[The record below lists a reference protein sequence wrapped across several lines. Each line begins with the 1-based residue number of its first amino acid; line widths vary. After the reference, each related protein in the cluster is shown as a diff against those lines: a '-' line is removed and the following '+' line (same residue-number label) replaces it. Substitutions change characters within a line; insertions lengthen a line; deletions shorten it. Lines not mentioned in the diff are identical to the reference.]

1 MYPRLRKFILTG
13 TALAVLASG
22 LAFGGCYQED
32 STPTPEPAPEQPPV
46 DTPTPP
52 PTPAPSPTQAN
63 AITLPKP
70 QYDSEVSLE
79 QSLLERRSIRK
90 YTGEPVTLQELSQL
104 LWAAQ
109 GITDPRGFRTAPS
122 AGALYPLEV
131 YVVAGDVENLVAGIY
146 KYDPDEH
153 DLVPV
158 LDGDKRSELAYAA
171 LAQSFVKEG
180 ALALVF
186 TAVYERTKVKYG
198 ERGIRYVH
206 MEAGHAAQNVCLQAI
221 ALGLGAV
228 TVGAFHDEQVAEL
241 LNLPDDEQPLYIIP
255 VGRRHP

>member
-1 MYPRLRKFILTG
+1 MLPRLWEFILTG

-22 LAFGGCYQED
+22 LAFGGSYQED

-104 LWAAQ
+104 
-109 GITDPRGFRTAPS
+109 S
-122 AGALYPLEV
+122 
-131 YVVAGDVENLVAGIY
+131 
-146 KYDPDEH
+146 
-153 DLVPV
+153 
-158 LDGDKRSELAYAA
+158 RS
-171 LAQSFVKEG
+171 
-180 ALALVF
+180 
-186 TAVYERTKVKYG
+186 
-198 ERGIRYVH
+198 
-206 MEAGHAAQNVCLQAI
+206 
-221 ALGLGAV
+221 
-228 TVGAFHDEQVAEL
+228 
-241 LNLPDDEQPLYIIP
+241 
-255 VGRRHP
+255 